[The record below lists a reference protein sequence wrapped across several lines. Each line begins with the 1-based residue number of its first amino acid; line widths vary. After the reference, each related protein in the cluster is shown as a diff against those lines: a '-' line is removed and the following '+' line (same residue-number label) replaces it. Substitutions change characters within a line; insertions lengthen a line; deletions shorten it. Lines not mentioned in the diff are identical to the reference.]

1 MGEKF
6 MSSKKEIL
14 EYLKKNQ
21 CDNLNIINFIEGYPI
36 HHFERVGDSVFIKG
50 TSDRKW
56 IYISSKCKKEL
67 QLIKDKLTKED
78 KCFAIIEDWML
89 PILTDGAKVK
99 WKLSTTRLVLT
110 RDVDL
115 PKPICKTENLTLEDS
130 NFIYNNSD
138 YKEFL
143 SIDYIM
149 ERITNGISSC
159 VRIKGNPVA
168 WGMTQDDGAIGF
180 LHVLPQHRKKG
191 YAKAVTLDLIKKV
204 KSEQKIPFVHIEE
217 SNENSMNLAMG
228 LGFQKDRIVHWLE
241 IE

>member
-1 MGEKF
+1 MNN
-6 MSSKKEIL
+6 KKIIL
-14 EYLKKNQ
+14 EHLKKNQ
-21 CDNLNIINFIEGYPI
+21 CDNLNIINFIESYPI

-67 QLIKDKLTKED
+67 QLIKNKLAKED

-89 PILTDGAKVK
+89 PILTDGVKVK
-99 WKLSTTRLVLT
+99 WKLSTARLVLI

-115 PKPICKTENLTLEDS
+115 PKSTCKTENLTLEDS
-130 NFIYNNSD
+130 KFIYDNSD

-143 SIDYIM
+143 SIDYIK

-180 LHVLPQHRKKG
+180 LHVLPEHRKNG
-191 YAKAVTLDLIKKV
+191 YAKAVTLDIIKKV
-204 KSEQKIPFVHIEE
+204 KNAQEIPFVHIEE

-228 LGFQKDRIVHWLE
+228 LGFQKDRVVNWLE